1 MFLAMFHN
9 ALYYHAGAGGV
20 LPSIQIG
27 SAQGVRSA
35 VQSPVHDGDFAENT
49 GYGSSWSVTI
59 APTKAGGHGVFTVK
73 SEPGRSNLLSRRLI
87 FQLSSVE
94 FFFICSTF
102 IELRKKLGLHAGEV

>member
-49 GYGSSWSVTI
+49 GYGSS
-59 APTKAGGHGVFTVK
+59 
-73 SEPGRSNLLSRRLI
+73 
-87 FQLSSVE
+87 
-94 FFFICSTF
+94 
-102 IELRKKLGLHAGEV
+102 